1 MPFFS
6 VLIPLYNKENFIQR
20 TLKSLFEQKFQDFD
34 VIVVNDGSTDKSL
47 DTVKSLKSDKIRL
60 LNQQN
65 QGVAAARNNGVKLS
79 NAQWIAFLDADD
91 IWKPEHLQELKNCI
105 DKLPEAELVSNAYK
119 IKLEHSFIKTP
130 VYSKNLSM
138 DISYIDN
145 YLEYSFIDQLF
156 WTSSIAVKKEI
167 FEALEGFDEDLKTGE
182 DLDFMIR
189 FSKKYKIGYNPIHTI
204 TYNRITENNL
214 SDAHT
219 LLEKKKYIDKH
230 LYEEVK
236 DPQLKKYLDINRY
249 SLALQA
255 KMNQN
260 KELYKQILSEINPS
274 NLNTKQSL
282 LIKFPGFAL
291 NLLKKIQRALI
302 AAGVYKSAFS

>member
-6 VLIPLYNKENFIQR
+6 VLIPLYNKENFVQR
-20 TLKSLFEQKFQDFD
+20 TLKSLLEQKFKDFE
-34 VIVVNDGSTDKSL
+34 IIIVNDGSTDKSL
-47 DTVKSLKSDKIRL
+47 EIVKSLKTEKINL

-65 QGVAAARNNGVKLS
+65 QGVAAARNNGVEVSKGK
-79 NAQWIAFLDADD
+79 WIAFLDADD

-105 DKLPEAELVSNAYK
+105 DELPKAELVSNAYK
-119 IKLEHSFIKTP
+119 IKLERSFIKTP
-130 VYSKNLSM
+130 VYSKNLSEG
-138 DISYIDN
+138 INYIDN
-145 YLEYSFIDQLF
+145 YLEYSFIDPLF

-189 FSKKYKIGYNPIHTI
+189 FSQKYKIGYNPTHTI

-230 LYEEVK
+230 QKEEGK
-236 DPQLKKYLDINRY
+236 NPQLKKYLDINRY

-260 KELYKQILSEINPS
+260 KELFQQTLSEINPA
-274 NLNTKQSL
+274 NLNSKQSL

-302 AAGVYKSAFS
+302 TAGIYKSAFS

>member
-6 VLIPLYNKENFIQR
+6 VLIPLYNKENFVQR
-20 TLKSLFEQKFQDFD
+20 TLKSLLEQKFKDFE
-34 VIVVNDGSTDKSL
+34 IIIVNDGSTDKSL
-47 DTVKSLKSDKIRL
+47 EIVKSLKTEKINL

-65 QGVAAARNNGVKLS
+65 QGVAAARNNGVEVSKGK
-79 NAQWIAFLDADD
+79 WIAFLDADD

-105 DKLPEAELVSNAYK
+105 DELPKAELVSNAYK
-119 IKLEHSFIKTP
+119 IKLERSFIKTP
-130 VYSKNLSM
+130 VYSKNLSEG
-138 DISYIDN
+138 INYIDN
-145 YLEYSFIDQLF
+145 YLEYSFIDPLF

-189 FSKKYKIGYNPIHTI
+189 FSQKYKIGYNPTHTI

-230 LYEEVK
+230 QKEEGK
-236 DPQLKKYLDINRY
+236 NPQLKKYLDINRY

-260 KELYKQILSEINPS
+260 KELFQQTLSEINPT
-274 NLNTKQSL
+274 NLNSKQSL
-282 LIKFPGFAL
+282 LIKFPGFVL

-302 AAGVYKSAFS
+302 TAGIYKSAFS

>member
-6 VLIPLYNKENFIQR
+6 VLIPLYNKENFVQR
-20 TLKSLFEQKFQDFD
+20 TLKSLLEQKFKDFE
-34 VIVVNDGSTDKSL
+34 IIIVNDGSTDKSL
-47 DTVKSLKSDKIRL
+47 EIVKSLKTEKINL

-65 QGVAAARNNGVKLS
+65 QGVAAARNNGVEVSKGK
-79 NAQWIAFLDADD
+79 WIAFLDADD

-105 DKLPEAELVSNAYK
+105 DELPKAELVSNAYK
-119 IKLEHSFIKTP
+119 IKLERSFIKTP
-130 VYSKNLSM
+130 VYSKNLSEG
-138 DISYIDN
+138 INYIDN
-145 YLEYSFIDQLF
+145 YLEYSFIDPLF

-189 FSKKYKIGYNPIHTI
+189 FSQKYKIGYNPTHTI

-230 LYEEVK
+230 QKEEGK
-236 DPQLKKYLDINRY
+236 NPQLKKYLDINRY

-260 KELYKQILSEINPS
+260 KELFQQTLSEINPA
-274 NLNTKQSL
+274 NLNSKQSL
-282 LIKFPGFAL
+282 LIKFPGFVL

-302 AAGVYKSAFS
+302 TAGIYKSAFS

>member
-6 VLIPLYNKENFIQR
+6 VLIPLYNKENFVQR
-20 TLKSLFEQKFQDFD
+20 TLKSLLEQKFKDFE
-34 VIVVNDGSTDKSL
+34 IIIVNDGSTDKSL
-47 DTVKSLKSDKIRL
+47 EIVKSLKTEKINL

-65 QGVAAARNNGVKLS
+65 QGVAAARNNGVEVSKGK
-79 NAQWIAFLDADD
+79 WIAFLDADD

-105 DKLPEAELVSNAYK
+105 DELPKAELVSNAYK
-119 IKLEHSFIKTP
+119 IKLERSFIKTP
-130 VYSKNLSM
+130 VYSKNLSEG
-138 DISYIDN
+138 INYIDN
-145 YLEYSFIDQLF
+145 YLEYSFIDPLF

-189 FSKKYKIGYNPIHTI
+189 FSQKYKIGYNPTHTI

-230 LYEEVK
+230 QKEEGK
-236 DPQLKKYLDINRY
+236 NPQLKKYLDINRY

-260 KELYKQILSEINPS
+260 KELFQQTLSEINPT
-274 NLNTKQSL
+274 NLNSKQSL

-302 AAGVYKSAFS
+302 TAGIYKSAFS